1 MTVTDTGPVETQR
14 PSGRVRRDSAML
26 ERPLDLRRVTGIGP
40 VVWMAIIGSTCVL
53 LFLLQKVLW
62 LVVPILLA
70 IVLYYVLYPVLQWLM
85 FRGLDRS
92 TAAATVMGIL
102 VGILTILGFIFA
114 PKALEH
120 MLDWQNSSMHYING
134 GVAFV
139 DRTLRS
145 LEKAWPYL
153 ARANIAA
160 TTNERLTHLT
170 DNADQYLRPLVMAIA
185 AWLPSLLLAP
195 FLAFFFLRDGGK
207 IERMLV
213 AAVPNAFF
221 EKTLNL
227 MNQVDRT
234 TRAYF
239 VGLMQLTIL
248 DTLTL
253 AVGLRIIGMPSP
265 ILLGL
270 LCAVL
275 AWLPYFGS
283 IAGGVIVILVAA
295 TDFPSQPQM
304 VYAAIALFLIVRGL
318 DDFVYMPMTI
328 GKSLHMHPA
337 ITVMMLFIGG
347 AIAGVSGLMLV
358 LPLLG
363 VVMVIGGTIG
373 RIVTDDRLMARYRH
387 GKQLRAQRASADL
400 AV

>member
-1 MTVTDTGPVETQR
+1 VTATDTGPVETQR
-14 PSGRVRRDSAML
+14 PSGRVRRDSAMI
-26 ERPLDLRRVTGIGP
+26 ERPLDLRRATGIGP
-40 VVWMAIIGSTCVL
+40 IVWLSIIASTCVL

-70 IVLYYVLYPVLQWLM
+70 LILYYVLYPVLQWLM
-85 FRGLDRS
+85 YRGLHRS
-92 TAAATVMGIL
+92 AAAATVMGTFAAIL
-102 VGILTILGFIFA
+102 MVLIFVFA

-120 MLDWQNSSMHYING
+120 MLDWQTSSMHYING

-145 LEKAWPYL
+145 MEKAWPYL
-153 ARANIAA
+153 ARNHVADTA
-160 TTNERLTHLT
+160 NERLTHVT
-170 DNADQYLRPLVMAIA
+170 DNAELYLRPVVMAIA
-185 AWLPSLLLAP
+185 GWLPSLLLAP
-195 FLAFFFLRDGGK
+195 FLAFFFLRDGGR
-207 IERMLV
+207 IERMLA

-239 VGLMQLTIL
+239 VGLMQLTVL
-248 DTLTL
+248 DTVTL
-253 AVGLRIIGMPSP
+253 AFGLWIIGMHSP
-265 ILLGL
+265 FLLGL

-283 IAGGVIVILVAA
+283 LAGGLIVVLVAA
-295 TDFPSQPQM
+295 TDFPNQPQM
-304 VYAAIALFLIVRGL
+304 VYAAVALFLIVRGL

-387 GKQLRAQRASADL
+387 GKKLRAARANADL

>member
-1 MTVTDTGPVETQR
+1 M
-14 PSGRVRRDSAML
+14 
-26 ERPLDLRRVTGIGP
+26 
-40 VVWMAIIGSTCVL
+40 
-53 LFLLQKVLW
+53 
-62 LVVPILLA
+62 
-70 IVLYYVLYPVLQWLM
+70 Y
-85 FRGLDRS
+85 RGLDRS
-92 TAAATVMGIL
+92 AAAATVMGTFVALL
-102 VGILTILGFIFA
+102 VALGFVFA

-120 MLDWQNSSMHYING
+120 MFDWQTGSMHYING

-153 ARANIAA
+153 ARTHIADTA
-160 TTNERLTHLT
+160 NERLTHVT

-185 AWLPSLLLAP
+185 GWLPSLLLAP
-195 FLAFFFLRDGGK
+195 FLAFFFLRDGGR

-248 DTLTL
+248 DTMTL
-253 AVGLRIIGMPSP
+253 AAGLWIIGMGSP
-265 ILLGL
+265 FLLGL

-304 VYAAIALFLIVRGL
+304 VYAAVALFLIVRGL

-387 GKQLRAQRASADL
+387 GKQLRAHRASADL

>member
-1 MTVTDTGPVETQR
+1 VTATDTGPVETIP
-14 PSGRVRRDSAML
+14 PSRRVSRDSAVI
-26 ERPLDLRRVTGIGP
+26 EQPLDLHRATGNGP
-40 VVWMAIIGSTCVL
+40 VVWLAIIASTCIL
-53 LFLLQKVLW
+53 LFLLKKVLW

-70 IVLYYVLYPVLQWLM
+70 LILFYLLFPVAQRLM
-85 FRGLDRS
+85 YRGLDRNA
-92 TAAATVMGIL
+92 AAATVMGAFTALL
-102 VGILTILGFIFA
+102 VVLVFIFA
-114 PKALEH
+114 PKVLEH
-120 MLDWQNSSMHYING
+120 MLDWQTGSLRYING
-134 GVAFV
+134 GVAFI

-145 LEKAWPYL
+145 LERAWPYL
-153 ARANIAA
+153 AKTHVADTA
-160 TTNERLTHLT
+160 NERLTHLT

-185 AWLPSLLLAP
+185 GWLPSVLLAP

-207 IERMLV
+207 VERMIA

-227 MNQVDRT
+227 MHQVDRT

-239 VGLMQLTIL
+239 VGLMQLTVL
-248 DTLTL
+248 DTVTL
-253 AVGLRIIGMPSP
+253 AMGLWIIGMPAP
-265 ILLGL
+265 FLLGL

-275 AWLPYFGS
+275 SWLPYFGS
-283 IAGGVIVILVAA
+283 IVGGLIVVLVAA
-295 TDFPSQPQM
+295 TDFPNQPQV
-304 VYAAIALFLIVRGL
+304 VYAAIALFLVVRGL

-328 GKSLHMHPA
+328 GKSLHMHPV

-363 VVMVIGGTIG
+363 VVMVIGGTVG

-387 GKQLRAQRASADL
+387 GKQLRAARASADL
-400 AV
+400 VV